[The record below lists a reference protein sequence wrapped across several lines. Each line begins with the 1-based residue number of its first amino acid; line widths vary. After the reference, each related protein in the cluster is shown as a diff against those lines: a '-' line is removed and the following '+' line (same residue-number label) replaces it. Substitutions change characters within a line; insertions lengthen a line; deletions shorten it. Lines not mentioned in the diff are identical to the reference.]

1 MQRSNENDETD
12 NPVKTV
18 SYLEQSKM
26 AEAGDDIITA
36 HEVCKHKLNLKWLNS
51 KQQEP
56 LLLEK
61 LLV

>member
-1 MQRSNENDETD
+1 MQRSNENNETD

-36 HEVCKHKLNLKWLNS
+36 HVVCKHKLSLK
-51 KQQEP
+51 
-56 LLLEK
+56 
-61 LLV
+61 